1 MKNFAVSS
9 LTLSIVAAGVAIAAS
24 PLAVSARALDL
35 RARVLDG
42 ATQTPTPTAGT
53 IVTGKI
59 TFDGK
64 RPEAK
69 PLTATPEQQ
78 KGCCPEGKSVNVL
91 DPTLILDEKGGIANV
106 LVTIEA
112 NGAELVVPK
121 DPIVL
126 DQRQCVF
133 EPHCTIAPAGAKVVF
148 LNSDNVSHNV
158 HVYAAKNDAFNDT
171 IAAGAKKEVVFS
183 KAEKIQL
190 KCDIHPWMSSY
201 LFVVDTPYAALSKAD
216 GTFSISGLK
225 PGTYKLKLWH
235 EVLGRGEAQTIVK
248 DDGTCAPIEVKM
260 GEPKKKN

>member
-1 MKNFAVSS
+1 MKIFAVSS
-9 LTLSIVAAGVAIAAS
+9 FAVSGFAASIVAASIVVASSSLVAS
-24 PLAVSARALDL
+24 AS
-35 RARVLDG
+35 DG
-42 ATQTPTPTAGT
+42 ATTVTVKTGGAT
-53 IVTGKI
+53 VTGKI

-64 RPEAK
+64 RPEPK

-78 KGCCPEGKSVNVL
+78 KGCCPEGKSVNVT
-91 DPTLILDEKGGIANV
+91 DPTFQVDEKGGIANV

-112 NGAELVVPK
+112 NGAELVLPK

-133 EPHCTIAPAGAKVVF
+133 EPHCTIAPAGAKVAF

-158 HVYAAKNDAFNDT
+158 HIYAAKNDSFNDT
-171 IAAGAKKEVVFS
+171 IAAGARKEVVFA
-183 KAEKIQL
+183 KAEKIQI

-201 LFVVDTPYAALSKAD
+201 LFVVDTPYAALTKAD
-216 GTFSISGLK
+216 GTFSIAGLK

-235 EVLGRGEAQTIVK
+235 EVLGRGEAQAVVK

-260 GEPKKKN
+260 AEPKKKG